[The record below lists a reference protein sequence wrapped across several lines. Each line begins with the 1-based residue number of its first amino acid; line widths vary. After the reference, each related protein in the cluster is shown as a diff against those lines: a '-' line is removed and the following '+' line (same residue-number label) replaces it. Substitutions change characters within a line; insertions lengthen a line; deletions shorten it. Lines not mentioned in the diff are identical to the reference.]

1 MKQFLLQTSFDTI
14 SFRFWRLETEKRHL
28 SVQVNWVSPVIF
40 VKSWPVV
47 FLLLDWLARHS
58 KQWQWQQKD
67 QREQIITKH
76 SLASWQCMLHVM
88 YQSHAFYTCYVLSRL
103 FSEVKIPFAFSQS
116 ERPSFLS
123 IFMSSFT
130 FDILIQ
136 VGILGYFSN
145 VVTIEICVNLE
156 YVKNWRWRYLKLI
169 LPIYVWY
176 HGTMKM
182 CVLVWRTL
190 DVSVMDGRQ
199 LLIVALYSVLRQSNP
214 KATPTS
220 SHPFILAEQPHLPVI
235 VLAIVLDVILAIP
248 INKIPCSVCR
258 VPHYILYSIEEHD
271 FSTSRRKFSY

>member
-1 MKQFLLQTSFDTI
+1 
-14 SFRFWRLETEKRHL
+14 
-28 SVQVNWVSPVIF
+28 
-40 VKSWPVV
+40 
-47 FLLLDWLARHS
+47 
-58 KQWQWQQKD
+58 
-67 QREQIITKH
+67 
-76 SLASWQCMLHVM
+76 MLHVM

-103 FSEVKIPFAFSQS
+103 LSEVKIPFSISQS
-116 ERPSFLS
+116 ERPSFF
-123 IFMSSFT
+123 IHFHVVFSFT
-130 FDILIQ
+130 WYIDNDILIQ

-156 YVKNWRWRYLKLI
+156 YVKNGRWRYLKLI

-220 SHPFILAEQPHLPVI
+220 PHPFILAEQPHLPVI
-235 VLAIVLDVILAIP
+235 VIAIVLDIILAIP
-248 INKIPCSVCR
+248 INKIPPCPLSVS
-258 VPHYILYSIEEHD
+258 YIFLTLVVSVEFHITFCIQLKSMIFQQADANFPFRKYLVAHLYLFVNVGQIFEWDKRCTNMNTKVETDSH
-271 FSTSRRKFSY
+271 FWSQ

>member
-136 VGILGYFSN
+136 VGILWYFVEMLSLLRFVFTYN
-145 VVTIEICVNLE
+145 VMH
-156 YVKNWRWRYLKLI
+156 WRWRYLKLI

-220 SHPFILAEQPHLPVI
+220 PHPFILAEQPHLPVI

>member
-1 MKQFLLQTSFDTI
+1 
-14 SFRFWRLETEKRHL
+14 
-28 SVQVNWVSPVIF
+28 
-40 VKSWPVV
+40 
-47 FLLLDWLARHS
+47 
-58 KQWQWQQKD
+58 
-67 QREQIITKH
+67 
-76 SLASWQCMLHVM
+76 MLHVM

-103 FSEVKIPFAFSQS
+103 LSEVKIPFSISQS

-156 YVKNWRWRYLKLI
+156 YVKNWRWRYSKLI

-220 SHPFILAEQPHLPVI
+220 PHPFILAEQPHLPVI
-235 VLAIVLDVILAIP
+235 VLAIVLDIILAIP

>member
-1 MKQFLLQTSFDTI
+1 M
-14 SFRFWRLETEKRHL
+14 
-28 SVQVNWVSPVIF
+28 F
-40 VKSWPVV
+40 V
-47 FLLLDWLARHS
+47 
-58 KQWQWQQKD
+58 
-67 QREQIITKH
+67 
-76 SLASWQCMLHVM
+76 VM
-88 YQSHAFYTCYVLSRL
+88 YKSHAFYTCYVLSRL
-103 FSEVKIPFAFSQS
+103 FSEVKIPFAISQS

-220 SHPFILAEQPHLPVI
+220 PHPFILAEQPHLPVI
-235 VLAIVLDVILAIP
+235 VLAIVLDIILAIP
-248 INKIPCSVCR
+248 INKIPPCPPSVS
-258 VPHYILYSIEEHD
+258 YIFLTLAVSVEFHTVTFCIQLKSMIFQQADANFLIRKYLVAHLYLFVNVGQIFEWDKRCTNMNTKVETDSH
-271 FSTSRRKFSY
+271 FWSQ